1 MVTGWRQT
9 LELMFLS
16 SGDNDVLEGQNKNNR
31 GKNICLQYIRSGN
44 WTIIRKLTM
53 LTYTGLSSVLGSMLG
68 TTDTKTRGKGNFLP
82 HILYSRFLK
91 QNSYEEI
98 LEC

>member
-1 MVTGWRQT
+1 
-9 LELMFLS
+9 
-16 SGDNDVLEGQNKNNR
+16 
-31 GKNICLQYIRSGN
+31 
-44 WTIIRKLTM
+44 M

-82 HILYSRFLK
+82 RILYSRFLK